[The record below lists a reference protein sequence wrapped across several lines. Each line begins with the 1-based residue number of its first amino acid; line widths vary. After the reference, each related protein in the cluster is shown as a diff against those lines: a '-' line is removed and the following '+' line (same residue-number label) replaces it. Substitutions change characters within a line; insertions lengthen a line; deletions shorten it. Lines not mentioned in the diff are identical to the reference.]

1 MPEYVVRFTRQ
12 EEDGE
17 RSLDFPITG
26 TGWFTHSGEL
36 RQEQARKFL
45 KDMKENDKD
54 EVAQITFWI
63 KNDDGTEKEIP
74 VLKLVK

>member
-26 TGWFTHSGEL
+26 TGWFTTSGEL

-45 KDMKENDKD
+45 KETGETSKG
-54 EVAQITFWI
+54 EVAQITFWV
-63 KNDDGTEKEIP
+63 KNDDGTEREIP
-74 VLKLVK
+74 VLKSVK